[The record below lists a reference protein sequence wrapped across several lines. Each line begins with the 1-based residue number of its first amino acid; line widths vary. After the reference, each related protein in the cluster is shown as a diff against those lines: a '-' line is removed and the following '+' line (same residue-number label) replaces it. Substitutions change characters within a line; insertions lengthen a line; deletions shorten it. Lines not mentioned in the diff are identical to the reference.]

1 MNPDNFEAAN
11 LFYTKRPRMNEQIHW
26 VHVDRRPN
34 CVIAVLDFLKVL
46 YFFSW
51 FGCHFKG
58 LFIPV
63 LREIRRS
70 KILPVTSSLTNRTA
84 SDISR
89 HSICQSC
96 EKSPPRHFV
105 ARSVAARPRALKLA
119 SLTFKNLCEVDLK
132 QV

>member
-89 HSICQSC
+89 HSICQSFSSFMRK
-96 EKSPPRHFV
+96 KSTSTLRCSLGRCATSCIKACFAHF
-105 ARSVAARPRALKLA
+105 
-119 SLTFKNLCEVDLK
+119 
-132 QV
+132 

>member
-11 LFYTKRPRMNEQIHW
+11 LFYTNRPRMNEQIHW

-34 CVIAVLDFLKVL
+34 CVIAVLDFVKVL

-70 KILPVTSSLTNRTA
+70 KILPVTSLLTNRTA

-89 HSICQSC
+89 QSLIFLLDTLILRLNMM
-96 EKSPPRHFV
+96 ENYFLYKMEE
-105 ARSVAARPRALKLA
+105 RSLWPY
-119 SLTFKNLCEVDLK
+119 E
-132 QV
+132 